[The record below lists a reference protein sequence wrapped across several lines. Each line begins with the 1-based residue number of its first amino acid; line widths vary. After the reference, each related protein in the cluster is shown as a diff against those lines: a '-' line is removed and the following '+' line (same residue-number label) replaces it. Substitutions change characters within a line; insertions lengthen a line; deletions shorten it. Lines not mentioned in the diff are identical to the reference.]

1 MAFGFSKGETVQ
13 GDIKGADDANRDTK
27 IDFEEN
33 YIGLEAGGSAVLVVS
48 GSSVGIGTTTP
59 DYTLDVAGNIGV
71 NQYIYHNGDGNTW
84 INFTDNR
91 IRLNAGGNNFIDC
104 EDPGSAPHKVRIN
117 NGGNNI
123 DFVIKD
129 NSGNVYFTADAS
141 TSRVG
146 IGTDSPS
153 VPLHVDGNALV
164 AALVITGSEVS
175 NTYATTTS
183 TAMVAHGSIEIKTTG
198 NTEALRITK
207 ENNSDVREIVF
218 ENAGTDAQEIYTTG
232 DALVIRNGINNE
244 DIVFRLK
251 SAGSNNN
258 MFRLDA
264 SAKNISI
271 NSPSVIV
278 DQCITNNGGYAGRVT
293 SVTST
298 YTVADGDWL
307 LACSGDS
314 TKTINLPAASSNTGR
329 VLHIKDIDGNANS
342 YNITLDGNGSETIDG
357 STTYAIT
364 QNRASVTIV
373 CTGVTWAIVSMY
385 SGPPPGGP

>member
-27 IDFEEN
+27 IDFEEDQ
-33 YIGLEAGGSAVLVVS
+33 IKLVTGGADTFQVS
-48 GSSVGIGTTTP
+48 GSTVVSK
-59 DYTLDVAGNIGV
+59 AM
-71 NQYIYHNGDGNTW
+71 
-84 INFTDNR
+84 
-91 IRLNAGGNNFIDC
+91 
-104 EDPGSAPHKVRIN
+104 
-117 NGGNNI
+117 
-123 DFVIKD
+123 
-129 NSGNVYFTADAS
+129 
-141 TSRVG
+141 
-146 IGTDSPS
+146 
-153 VPLHVDGNALV
+153 
-164 AALVITGSEVS
+164 VITGSEVP
-175 NTYATTTS
+175 NTFATTTS
-183 TAMVAHGSIEIKTTG
+183 TALVTYGSIEIKTTG

-251 SAGSNNN
+251 SNGSNTN

-271 NSPSVIV
+271 NNPPVIL

-357 STTYAIT
+357 STTYTIT